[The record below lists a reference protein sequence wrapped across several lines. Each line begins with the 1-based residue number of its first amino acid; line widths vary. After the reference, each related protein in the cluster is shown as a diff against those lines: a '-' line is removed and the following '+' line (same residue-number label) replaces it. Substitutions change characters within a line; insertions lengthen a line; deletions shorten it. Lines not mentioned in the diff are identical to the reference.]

1 MFPEMDEQ
9 HSSWRGWVLCHMD
22 SIIIFGKTQEEH
34 DTRLH
39 STLNKIKAEGVILNK
54 DKYEFHKSQ
63 LHFLGHIINKQ
74 EISPDPDKTAVILQ
88 MERNPMTELQDSW
101 GWSTNWVNLATILL
115 NFLNPFV
122 SS

>member
-22 SIIIFGKTQEEH
+22 GIIIFGKTQEEH

-39 STLNKIKAEGVILNK
+39 STLNKIRTEDNK
-54 DKYEFHKSQ
+54 DKYEFNKSQ

-74 EISPDPDKTAVILQ
+74 GISPHPDKTAVILQ
-88 MERNPMTELQDSW
+88 MEKPKTMTELRRFMGMVNQLGKFSH
-101 GWSTNWVNLATILL
+101 STFQTPL
-115 NFLNPFV
+115 
-122 SS
+122 